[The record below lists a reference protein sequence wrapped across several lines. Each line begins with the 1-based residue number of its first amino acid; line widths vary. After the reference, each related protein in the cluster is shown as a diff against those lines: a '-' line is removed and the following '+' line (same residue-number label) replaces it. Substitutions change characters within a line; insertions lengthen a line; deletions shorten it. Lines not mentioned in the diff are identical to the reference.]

1 MSHFDKSL
9 DFGQTPIWWRRGL
22 LARLALQAAMYWL
35 IRCRYMYIEIMQWHF
50 SDFIQECVNFGCN
63 SSILTTKEILF
74 FFFQFWKYV
83 WIFCELEERSL
94 IFDDEQTRY
103 SNIPTKHHTK
113 KSKLLL
119 KRPLYTYTARA
130 DNIFKA
136 LLKNA
141 ICLLWQFYL

>member
-1 MSHFDKSL
+1 M

-35 IRCRYMYIEIMQWHF
+35 IRCRYIYVHWNHAMAFLWLHPGMRKFWLQQLYSHNKG
-50 SDFIQECVNFGCN
+50 DFI
-63 SSILTTKEILF
+63 
-74 FFFQFWKYV
+74 FFFQFWKSV